1 MSGRVRESRV
11 LLDYILT
18 SDRFAAAAPK
28 LRRAAVYAPSYFAP
42 YVLAAAVEAGGAAA
56 ARGAEGGA
64 GWLVVAPDG
73 EAAAKLAAELEVYLR
88 REVPVLPARGVL
100 YGADVAPAAHVVGER
115 QQALAALA
123 AGGVVVAEAVALLER
138 FVPLELQPRP
148 VGFKVGDEAPVEV
161 LGTGG
166 PGGEGARRAP
176 GAATGFDVV
185 VRSLADLGYERL
197 EHQVRNRGEFAVRGG
212 LIDVYPSLGDPLRIE
227 FWGDEVESIRTFSVY
242 SQRTSG
248 SLEAATV
255 YAAFEA
261 DTELPEYKTG
271 VHQAIGAWEAEGREE
286 APDELYRRAGV
297 RALAA
302 LAGRF
307 TTLEQLVGDGGQR
320 VAVVNPDEVVRALAD
335 FTSELDTVLGGGS
348 GGAGGGDGHG
358 GGNGRGGG
366 AAARERLYVPLAQAR
381 ALLAKALQVDLV
393 QRGQPL
399 RFDASRPQLAARDL
413 AGAERDLIRLVRD
426 GYRVFVVFRHEGE
439 AERATYRL
447 RNLSAEVLSAEQLA
461 QHGAAAPGL
470 YFVAAPLREG
480 FLSAE
485 LKLAVVPERSLLRGA
500 AREKRFTGGT
510 RLATFFDVRPGDY
523 VVHEDH
529 GIARFAGIETRTVA
543 GVTRDYLLLE
553 YRGEDRVFVPHEQI
567 GKVSRYIGAGAGAPP
582 LNKLGG
588 TAWAT
593 VKTRAR
599 TAVVEM
605 AGELLELYAARQA
618 IPGYA
623 FPSDGDLMRRLEEAF
638 PFDETE
644 DQAET
649 IDDVKNDMEAP
660 HPMDRLVCGDV
671 GYGKTEV
678 AVRAAFKAAEAG
690 KQTLMLVPTTILAE
704 QHHMTFGERFGE
716 LPVKIEMVSRF
727 RTAAEQRKILA
738 AYAAG
743 TVDVLIGTHRLLS
756 TDVRPKDLGLVIVD
770 EEQRFGVRQK
780 ELLRNLKMQVD
791 VMSLSATP
799 IPRTLQ
805 MSLSGIRDIS
815 VIETPP
821 RGRHEIRTYIGEYR
835 DDLVRIAIEKELA
848 REGQAFY
855 LHNRVETID
864 QAAEHVRELA
874 PKARILV
881 AHGQMNERALEK
893 VMLAFLAGEADVL
906 VTTSIIE
913 SGIDI
918 PTANTLIVER
928 ADMLGLAQLY
938 QIRGRIGRSDAHA
951 YAYLLYPS
959 EDLLTSEAA
968 ARLTTLSD
976 HTDLGAGFKIAMA
989 DLEIR
994 GAGNLLGDEQ
1004 SGHVAAVGFEM
1015 YAQMLEEAVNEL
1027 RGEQAAV
1034 TAPVRV
1040 DLPVT
1045 AYVPPEYIAY
1055 EATKIDAHRRIARAA
1070 DLDQLGDVEAE
1081 LTDRFGA
1088 PPEPVANLLALQA
1101 IRLKA
1106 AELGA
1111 AAVTGRGDRVQI
1123 DGLELDDAWAGRLRA
1138 AGGRVAYFKQKKSL
1152 AAHRDGGGPAAA
1164 ASPAPSRRATAS
1176 ALLGWVEAT
1185 IDGIIDARASET

>member
-1 MSGRVRESRV
+1 M
-11 LLDYILT
+11 LLDYIVT
-18 SDRFAAAAPK
+18 SERFAAAAPK
-28 LRRAAVYAPSYFAP
+28 LRRAAAVYAPSYFAP
-42 YVLAAAVEAGGAAA
+42 YVLAAAIGAEGAAA
-56 ARGAEGGA
+56 GKAKGMGP

-73 EAAAKLAAELEVYLR
+73 EAAAKLAAELAVYLQ
-88 REVPVLPARGVL
+88 REVSVLPARGVL

-123 AGGVVVAEAVALLER
+123 AGGIVVAEAVALLER
-138 FVPLELQPRP
+138 FVPLGLQPRP
-148 VGFKVGDEAPVEV
+148 VGFVTGEEAPAGE
-161 LGTGG
+161 
-166 PGGEGARRAP
+166 PGGAV
-176 GAATGFDVV
+176 GFDTV
-185 VRSLADLGYERL
+185 VRRLADLGYERV
-197 EHQVRNRGEFAVRGG
+197 EQQVRNRGEFAVRGG
-212 LIDVYPSLGDPLRIE
+212 LIDVYPALGDPLRVE

-248 SLEAATV
+248 ARERAVV

-261 DTELPEYKTG
+261 DTELPEFRAG

-307 TTLEQLVGDGGQR
+307 TTLEDIVAEGGQR
-320 VAVVNPDEVVRALAD
+320 LAVFNPDETVRALAD
-335 FTSELDTVLGGGS
+335 FTAELDMTGIGGPG
-348 GGAGGGDGHG
+348 
-358 GGNGRGGG
+358 
-366 AAARERLYVPLAQAR
+366 RERLYVPLAKAR
-381 ALLAKALQVDLV
+381 AVLAKALQLDLV
-393 QRGQPL
+393 QRDQPL
-399 RFDASRPQLAARDL
+399 RFEASRPQLAARDL
-413 AGAERDLIRLVRD
+413 AGAERDLVRLVRD

-447 RNLSAEVLSAEQLA
+447 RNLSAEVLSPEELMR
-461 QHGAAAPGL
+461 HGAAAPGL
-470 YFVAAPLREG
+470 YFVAAPLRDG

-553 YRGEDRVFVPHEQI
+553 YKGEDRVFVPHEQI
-567 GKVSRYIGAGAGAPP
+567 GKVSRYIGAGAGAPA
-582 LNKLGG
+582 LNRLGG

-599 TAVVEM
+599 KAVVEM

-623 FPSDGDLMRRLEEAF
+623 FPPDGELTLRLEETF
-638 PFDETE
+638 PFEETE

-671 GYGKTEV
+671 GYGKTEI

-690 KQTLMLVPTTILAE
+690 RQTLMLVPTTILAE
-704 QHHMTFGERFGE
+704 QHHMTFGERFSD
-716 LPVKIEMVSRF
+716 LPVKVEMVSRF
-727 RTAAEQRKILA
+727 RTAAEQRRVLA
-738 AYAAG
+738 DYTAG
-743 TVDVLIGTHRLLS
+743 KVDVLIGTHRLLS
-756 TDVRPKDLGLVIVD
+756 TDVRPKELGLVIVD

-780 ELLRNLKMQVD
+780 ELLRHLKMQVD

-835 DDLVRIAIEKELA
+835 DDLVRIALEKEMA
-848 REGQAFY
+848 REGQAFF
-855 LHNRVETID
+855 LHNRVETIEE
-864 QAAEHVRELA
+864 AAEHVRELV
-874 PKARILV
+874 PRARILV

-893 VMLAFLAGEADVL
+893 VMLSFLVGEADVL

-918 PTANTLIVER
+918 PTANTLVVDR
-928 ADMLGLAQLY
+928 ADTLGLAQLY

-959 EDLLTSEAA
+959 EELLTTEAA

-1045 AYVPPEYIAY
+1045 AYVPPDYIVY

-1070 DLDQLGDVEAE
+1070 DLNELGDVEAE
-1081 LTDRFGA
+1081 LTDRFGP

-1101 IRLKA
+1101 IRVKA

-1111 AAVTGRGDRVQI
+1111 TAVTGRGDRVQV

-1152 AAHRDGGGPAAA
+1152 AAHRDGEAGAAA
-1164 ASPAPSRRATAS
+1164 GEATASAAPSAGPPTAIAAAQAPSRRATAS
-1176 ALLGWVEAT
+1176 HVLTWVEAT
-1185 IDGIIDARASET
+1185 MDAIIDARAS

>member
-1 MSGRVRESRV
+1 M
-11 LLDYILT
+11 T
-18 SDRFAAAAPK
+18 
-28 LRRAAVYAPSYFAP
+28 
-42 YVLAAAVEAGGAAA
+42 
-56 ARGAEGGA
+56 
-64 GWLVVAPDG
+64 
-73 EAAAKLAAELEVYLR
+73 LEDL
-88 REVPVLPARGVL
+88 
-100 YGADVAPAAHVVGER
+100 VGE
-115 QQALAALA
+115 
-123 AGGVVVAEAVALLER
+123 
-138 FVPLELQPRP
+138 
-148 VGFKVGDEAPVEV
+148 
-161 LGTGG
+161 
-166 PGGEGARRAP
+166 
-176 GAATGFDVV
+176 
-185 VRSLADLGYERL
+185 
-197 EHQVRNRGEFAVRGG
+197 
-212 LIDVYPSLGDPLRIE
+212 
-227 FWGDEVESIRTFSVY
+227 
-242 SQRTSG
+242 
-248 SLEAATV
+248 
-255 YAAFEA
+255 
-261 DTELPEYKTG
+261 
-271 VHQAIGAWEAEGREE
+271 
-286 APDELYRRAGV
+286 
-297 RALAA
+297 
-302 LAGRF
+302 
-307 TTLEQLVGDGGQR
+307 GGQR
-320 VAVVNPDEVVRALAD
+320 LAVFNPDDVVRALAD
-335 FTSELDTVLGGGS
+335 FTAELDTVLGGA
-348 GGAGGGDGHG
+348 GGATA
-358 GGNGRGGG
+358 RG
-366 AAARERLYVPLAQAR
+366 ARERLYVPLAKAR
-381 ALLAKALQVDLV
+381 ALLAKALQLDLV
-393 QRGQPL
+393 QRDQPL
-399 RFDASRPQLAARDL
+399 RFEASRPQLAARDL

-447 RNLSAEVLSAEQLA
+447 RNLSAEVLAPSELA
-461 QHGAAAPGL
+461 KHGAAAPGL
-470 YFVAAPLREG
+470 YFVAAPLRDG

-553 YRGEDRVFVPHEQI
+553 YKGEDRVFVPHEQI
-567 GKVSRYIGAGAGAPP
+567 GKVSRYIGAGAGAPA

-599 TAVVEM
+599 KAVVEM
-605 AGELLELYAARQA
+605 AGELLQLYASRQA

-623 FPSDGDLMRRLEEAF
+623 FPPDGELTRRLEEAF
-638 PFDETE
+638 PFEETE

-704 QHHMTFGERFGE
+704 QHHMTFGERFND

-727 RTAAEQRKILA
+727 RTAAEQRRILA
-738 AYAAG
+738 DYASG
-743 TVDVLIGTHRLLS
+743 KVDVLIGTHRLLS
-756 TDVRPKDLGLVIVD
+756 TDVRPKELGLVIVD

-864 QAAEHVRELA
+864 EAAEHVRELA

-881 AHGQMNERALEK
+881 AHGQMHERALEK
-893 VMLAFLAGEADVL
+893 VMLSFLAGEADVL

-918 PTANTLIVER
+918 PTANTLIVDR

-959 EDLLTSEAA
+959 EELLTTEAA
-968 ARLTTLSD
+968 ARLTTLSRPHRPRRRLQD
-976 HTDLGAGFKIAMA
+976 RHGRPRDPRRRQPARRRAERARRRGRLRDVRADARGGGQRAARRAGGGDGAG
-989 DLEIR
+989 
-994 GAGNLLGDEQ
+994 AGRPSRHRVRAARLHRLRGDED
-1004 SGHVAAVGFEM
+1004 
-1015 YAQMLEEAVNEL
+1015 
-1027 RGEQAAV
+1027 R
-1034 TAPVRV
+1034 R
-1040 DLPVT
+1040 
-1045 AYVPPEYIAY
+1045 PP
-1055 EATKIDAHRRIARAA
+1055 AHRPRRGPERARRRRGRADRPLRAAARAGRQPARAA
-1070 DLDQLGDVEAE
+1070 GDPAQGG
-1081 LTDRFGA
+1081 GA
-1088 PPEPVANLLALQA
+1088 RRHGGDGARRP
-1101 IRLKA
+1101 RA
-1106 AELGA
+1106 ARRA
-1111 AAVTGRGDRVQI
+1111 R
-1123 DGLELDDAWAGRLRA
+1123 AGRRVRPA
-1138 AGGRVAYFKQKKSL
+1138 ACGR
-1152 AAHRDGGGPAAA
+1152 PAAA
-1164 ASPAPSRRATAS
+1164 SPTSRRRRASPRTATTASRGRRPRRRRAVSAERRAEPAPAPSRRATAS
-1176 ALLGWVEAT
+1176 QVLTWVEAT
-1185 IDGIIDARASET
+1185 IDAIIDARAS